1 MEIEQVLMAVIICV
15 LACVIAAIIIQ
26 SLFLVKMLTLV
37 FIFLSWGVLLI

>member
-26 SLFLVKMLTLV
+26 SLFLVKMLALV